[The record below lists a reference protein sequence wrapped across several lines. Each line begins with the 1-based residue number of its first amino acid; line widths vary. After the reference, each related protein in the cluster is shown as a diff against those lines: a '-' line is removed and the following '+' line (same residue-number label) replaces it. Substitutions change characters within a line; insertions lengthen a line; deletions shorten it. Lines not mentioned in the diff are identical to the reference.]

1 MASFNDI
8 GSIVA
13 DANYITEKALLPL
26 SSVQTEKD
34 KERYKKKGYLPG
46 YTYSE
51 WETAYPFIPADKV
64 YYLNGIN
71 VGTIYY
77 DKKHLVYIALG
88 IYDRQVVYPGNAE
101 DYKRGI
107 TEAIKSQEIKSSKKK
122 YVSLFLTMPDG
133 IKMDAMS
140 HLLELEGPTPIFY
153 KMFMTEYTTANFIC
167 KNLPKR
173 ILNAVEKS
181 KSSEQKA
188 KTQEALQPLFGDKDF
203 ITVYRGESDG
213 STNYREAMSWTPNIN
228 VAHFFATRFGKK
240 PIIRTGRV
248 YKKDVLEYFPV
259 TGDIGSEEE
268 ILVMPG
274 KVKNVSSEELLGIE
288 SSEIKKIQ
296 KKAVLNYQLWN
307 EDIVSLYDNFD
318 NNNAHDVMHTLRV
331 TFLCC
336 IIGAHEELSER
347 EQLSLCSAAMYHDA
361 GRETDGCERQHGE
374 MSAKVYRNEDGN
386 DPYVDF
392 AIRMHC
398 EDDSLCE
405 KQLLKEF
412 QSKKEQT
419 TALRIL
425 NILKDADALDRVR
438 FGMALEP
445 GQDGLDVNYLRF
457 DFSKRLTPLAMQCL
471 RFLEKP
477 E

>member
-26 SSVQTEKD
+26 SSVKTEKD

-51 WETAYPFIPADKV
+51 WKTAYPFIPADKV

-140 HLLELEGPTPIFY
+140 HLLELEGPTPVFY
-153 KMFMTEYTTANFIC
+153 ERFMIEYTTANFIC

-173 ILNAVEKS
+173 VLNAVEKS

-188 KTQEALQPLFGDKDF
+188 KTQDALQPLFGDKDF

-240 PIIRTGRV
+240 PIIRTGRL
-248 YKKDVLEYFPV
+248 YRKDVLEYFPV

-274 KVKNVSSEELLGIE
+274 KVKNVSSTELLGIE
-288 SSEIKKIQ
+288 SREIKRVMGEAIRVYKT
-296 KKAVLNYQLWN
+296 WSD
-307 EDIVSLYDNFD
+307 DIVNLYDSMPD
-318 NNNAHDVMHTLRV
+318 SNAHDVMHTLRV
-331 TFLCC
+331 ALLSCY
-336 IIGAHEELSER
+336 IGALEGLSDVK
-347 EQLSLCSAAMYHDA
+347 LFKLCEAAMYHDA
-361 GRETDGCERQHGE
+361 GRKSDGIENGHGE
-374 MSAKVYRNEDGN
+374 ASAEIYKDEGGR
-386 DPYVDF
+386 DPYIEF
-392 AIRMHC
+392 AVRMHC
-398 EDDSLCE
+398 VDDKICE
-405 KQLLKEF
+405 ERVRNEF
-412 QSKKEQT
+412 SEKEQ
-419 TALRIL
+419 ADAMQIL

-471 RFLEKP
+471 RFLKKP

>member
-288 SSEIKKIQ
+288 SAEIKKIQ

-307 EDIVSLYDNFD
+307 EDIVSLYDNID

>member
-1 MASFNDI
+1 MERKLDI

-26 SSVQTEKD
+26 SMVKTEKD
-34 KERYKKKGYLPG
+34 KTRYQKKGYLPG

-51 WETAYPFIPADKV
+51 WKEAYPFIPADKV

-88 IYDRQVVYPGNAE
+88 LYGTQILYPGDHKNYE
-101 DYKRGI
+101 KDI
-107 TEAIKSQEIKSSKKK
+107 LNAIKSQEEICRQKN
-122 YVSLFLTMPDG
+122 YGRLFLTMPDG

-140 HLLELEGPTPIFY
+140 HLLDLEGPTPTFY
-153 KMFMTEYTTANFIC
+153 ERFLVEYTASNFIC
-167 KNLPKR
+167 KNLSRRVLK
-173 ILNAVEKS
+173 AVVDS
-181 KSSEQKA
+181 KSQKQKA
-188 KTQEALQPLFGDKDF
+188 ETMDKLQPLFKDKDY

-213 STNYREAMSWTPNIN
+213 STNYREALSWTPNIN

-240 PIIRTGRV
+240 PVIRIGRV
-248 YKKDVLEYFPV
+248 YKNDVLEYLPV
-259 TGDIGSEEE
+259 TGDMGSEEE

-274 KVKNVSSEELLGIE
+274 KVKNVSSISLLGIE
-288 SSEIKKIQ
+288 SPEIEKIL
-296 KKAVLNYQLWN
+296 KAAVYYYQIWR
-307 EDIVSLYDNFD
+307 EDIISLYDNFD
-318 NNNAHDVMHTLRV
+318 SNHSHDVMHTLRV
-331 TFLCC
+331 ALLCC
-336 IIGAHEELSER
+336 IIGVHEGLPKQ
-347 EQLSLCSAAMYHDA
+347 EQLSLCEAAMYHDA
-361 GRETDGCERQHGE
+361 GRETDGCEKQHGE
-374 MSAKVYRNEDGN
+374 KGAKVYRNEGGH

-398 EDDSLCE
+398 VDDKLCE
-405 KQLLKEF
+405 EQLLKEF
-412 QSKKEQT
+412 DSKKEQT
-419 TALRIL
+419 AALRVL

-438 FGMALEP
+438 FGLALEP

-457 DFSKRLTPLAMQCL
+457 DFSKRLTPLAMQSL
-471 RFLEKP
+471 RSLEKP